1 MSILV
6 IADRVKETTSST
18 GTGTFSLS
26 GAVPDFQSFV
36 TGIGTTNTTYYSAAD
51 GISLW
56 EVGIGTVTAGSP
68 NTLSR
73 TTVLASSSGGAKV
86 SFTVSPTVICTSP
99 AILAGSII
107 NTSNTGYVLTS
118 NTNAYPSWTSTSGAN
133 SIMARDANQNTTVNN
148 LFTPI
153 VTTAASG
160 SAVIMTAA
168 SAPNQVTSGLGGQVY
183 NLPDA
188 TTLPIGAN
196 FLFNNNQTSGSITV
210 YNYTG
215 VTGGVIATVLSG
227 GLSLV
232 TLTSVGTAA
241 GTWDVHVQAPSNV
254 QWSTNTLIYPGTI
267 SSATWGGSTIA
278 ANHGGTGV
286 ANNIA
291 STLAI
296 TGSFGTTL
304 TVSGTTA
311 LTLPTSGNVISSV
324 TQLGANPVTG
334 TPSSTTYLRGD
345 GTWSFLSTTLTA
357 NSTLTSGFAN
367 GSLPY
372 SDGSKVQATA
382 AGVASGYQFLQS
394 AGAAS
399 PTWVQIPSFKDVAAA
414 PSSPAPIEGDR
425 FFDNTSGI
433 NYTYITDANGSQWVE
448 TTSTGAGSSVYTK
461 TTFTATAS
469 QTTFTVAY
477 SVGYVDVYLNGVK
490 LTVTDYTAT
499 NGSSVVLGVAA
510 ALNDIVE
517 TIAWSAWSATNTA
530 IGAGTGTSLALNGAT
545 LGANALAVT
554 GTAAISGAATASTFN
569 SSTLAVSTRQVLTSG
584 TTYTTP
590 ANVRQLKIRMVGGG
604 GGGGGAN
611 NSTAGTTGGTTTF
624 SSFTANGGLG
634 GTGAVTA
641 TGGAGG
647 TSSGGNLNL
656 TGGSGQ
662 GSLLATN
669 SGGIGAAS
677 PFGGGGGGGYDL
689 AGFNAPVNT
698 GAGGGGAGGT
708 VGVTGA
714 GGGAGGY
721 LEGAINSPAATYSYG
736 VGSGGAGASAGSGG
750 VGSGGNG
757 GSGVIIVDEFY

>member
-530 IGAGTGTSLALNGAT
+530 IGAGTGTSLVL
-545 LGANALAVT
+545 
-554 GTAAISGAATASTFN
+554 SGAATASTFN
-569 SSTLAVSTRQVLTSG
+569 SSTLAVPTRQTLTSV
-584 TTYTTP
+584 TSATYTAP
-590 ANVRQLKIRMVGGG
+590 ANVRQLRIRMVGGG
-604 GGGGGAN
+604 NGGSGSTGAAVVGNSAAGLPTTFGTTTAIGGSNSATLQGPTGGSGGTNGTGSNFIRVAGNPGGPGTNGNTAVNTPGGNGGASAFGGAGVGGLLGAGGAAAVNSGSGGGGAQSN
-611 NSTAGTTGGTTTF
+611 ALNPII
-624 SSFTANGGLG
+624 
-634 GTGAVTA
+634 GAP
-641 TGGAGG
+641 G
-647 TSSGGNLNL
+647 
-656 TGGSGQ
+656 GGSGEYVEF
-662 GSLLATN
+662 
-669 SGGIGAAS
+669 I
-677 PFGGGGGGGYDL
+677 
-689 AGFNAPVNT
+689 V
-698 GAGGGGAGGT
+698 
-708 VGVTGA
+708 
-714 GGGAGGY
+714 
-721 LEGAINSPAATYSYG
+721 NSPAATYTYQ
-736 VGSGGAGASAGSGG
+736 VGAGRSGASSTQ
-750 VGSGGNG
+750 SG
-757 GSGVIIVDEFY
+757 GSGADGIIIVDEFY

>member
-232 TLTSVGTAA
+232 ILSSVGTAA

-278 ANHGGTGV
+278 ANRGGTGV
-286 ANNIA
+286 ANNVA

-448 TTSTGAGSSVYTK
+448 TSAAGTP
-461 TTFTATAS
+461 T
-469 QTTFTVAY
+469 
-477 SVGYVDVYLNGVK
+477 NGVFS
-490 LTVTDYTAT
+490 TMA
-499 NGSSVVLGVAA
+499 LG
-510 ALNDIVE
+510 
-517 TIAWSAWSATNTA
+517 
-530 IGAGTGTSLALNGAT
+530 GAT
-545 LGANALAVT
+545 LGTNALAVT
-554 GTAAISGAATASTFN
+554 GTMDVFRST
-569 SSTLAVSTRQVLTSG
+569 VG
-584 TTYTTP
+584 TYFT
-590 ANVRQLKIRMVGGG
+590 GGG
-604 GGGGGAN
+604 GDN
-611 NSTAGTTGGTTTF
+611 
-624 SSFTANGGLG
+624 
-634 GTGAVTA
+634 A
-641 TGGAGG
+641 TRELAI
-647 TSSGGNLNL
+647 TSS
-656 TGGSGQ
+656 TT
-662 GSLLATN
+662 TN
-669 SGGIGAAS
+669 SGDTHTLNAQSGTGILAFAITGTERARIDSSGNLLVGKTAPGSTGNGCYLSASGFSGFTLAGSTSATDTLDVYSTAAS
-677 PFGGGGGGGYDL
+677 AFRFYVDMAGTIHATSTSISAISDQSLKTNVRPLETGLTEVMALQPRRFDWINGDAENV
-689 AGFNAPVNT
+689 AGFIAQEVQQVLPELVEEFKYDT
-698 GAGGGGAGGT
+698 SGDTKLGLKMGDMIPTLVKAIQEQQAT
-708 VGVTGA
+708 IAT
-714 GGGAGGY
+714 
-721 LEGAINSPAATYSYG
+721 LEARLAALE
-736 VGSGGAGASAGSGG
+736 AK
-750 VGSGGNG
+750 
-757 GSGVIIVDEFY
+757 